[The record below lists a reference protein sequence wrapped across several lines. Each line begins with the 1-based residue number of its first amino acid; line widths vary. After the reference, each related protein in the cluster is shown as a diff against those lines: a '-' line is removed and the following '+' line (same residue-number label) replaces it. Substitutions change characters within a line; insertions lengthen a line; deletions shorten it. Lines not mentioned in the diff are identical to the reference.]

1 MEAKIKSL
9 GGLPNIVIATPEIIS
24 FTLTD
29 DHDYIIIG
37 CDGVFDNLSNKE
49 IFESVV
55 ATFESETPV
64 TVYNNN
70 KPTFSSKYK
79 SDDLHSQ
86 MGLITDSIIKS
97 CFKSLSSDNISLIL
111 ICFESFRRLYETQD
125 LKKVAHKLKLLSNEK
140 ISFYKKFEEDL
151 FNTKNKTS
159 KGFKRSLSTK
169 SASSKSSKH
178 V

>member
-1 MEAKIKSL
+1 L

-24 FTLTD
+24 FNLTEN
-29 DHDYIIIG
+29 HDYIIMG
-37 CDGVFDNLSNKE
+37 CDGVFDNLTNKE
-49 IFESVV
+49 IFEGVV

-64 TVYNNN
+64 TIYNNN

-125 LKKVAHKLKLLSNEK
+125 LKKVALKMKQLTNEN
-140 ISFYKKFEEDL
+140 IMFYKKFEEDQNNL
-151 FNTKNKTS
+151 KMKSS
-159 KGFKRSLSTK
+159 KGFKRSLSTQ
-169 SASSKSSKH
+169 STSSKKLKH